1 MNQYTMEIDVQ
12 EQFDAAKA
20 DIAWLGGFWDADG
33 SVLLTKRSTYL
44 VPVASCSNTN
54 KKLINNVT
62 RILDSAD
69 LAYRVDY
76 QDRGDRINAAPAW
89 AVRMEGRAR
98 VYPFLQMIR
107 DSLAG
112 KQEQAD
118 LVLKW
123 CRLPK
128 TNGPK
133 PPPEGYWEI
142 RDEIQKLNARG
153 RVRD

>member
-1 MNQYTMEIDVQ
+1 MRKVESVIDLQ
-12 EQFDAAKA
+12 LDAVKA
-20 DIAWLGGFWDADG
+20 DIAWLAGFWDADG

-44 VPVASCSNTN
+44 VPVASCVNTN
-54 KKLINNVT
+54 KKIIDNVM
-62 RILDSAD
+62 RILDAAD
-69 LAYRVDY
+69 LAYGLQY
-76 QDRGDRINAAPAW
+76 QDRGERLNAKPAW
-89 AVRMEGRAR
+89 IVRLEGKTR
-98 VYPFLQMIR
+98 VSPFLQMIR
-107 DSLAG
+107 DGLVG

-142 RDEIQKLNARG
+142 REEVQLLNARG

>member
-1 MNQYTMEIDVQ
+1 MEQYTMEMDVQ
-12 EQFDAAKA
+12 QQFNAAKA

-33 SVLLTKRSTYL
+33 SVLLTKRQTYL
-44 VPVASCSNTN
+44 VPVASCVNTN
-54 KKLINNVT
+54 KKLIDNVT
-62 RILDSAD
+62 RILDSAG
-69 LAYRVDY
+69 LVYRVDY

-89 AVRMEGRAR
+89 IVRMEGRSR

-107 DSLAG
+107 DSLVG

-128 TNGPK
+128 SNGPK
-133 PPPEGYWEI
+133 PPPEGYWETK
-142 RDEIQKLNARG
+142 EKLSVLNARG

>member
-1 MNQYTMEIDVQ
+1 MEQLTMEVDLQ
-12 EQFDAAKA
+12 RQFDVARA

-33 SVLLTKRSTYL
+33 SVYLTKRHTYL
-44 VPVASCSNTN
+44 VPVAAACNTS
-54 KKLINNVT
+54 KKLIDNIT
-62 RILDSAD
+62 RILDAAD
-69 LAYRVDY
+69 LVYRVDY
-76 QDRGDRINAAPAW
+76 QDRGDRTNAAPAW
-89 AVRMEGRAR
+89 HVKMEGRSR

-118 LVLKW
+118 LVLQW

-128 TNGPK
+128 SNGPK
-133 PPPEGYWEI
+133 APPEGYWEI
-142 RDEIQKLNARG
+142 KEELTILNARG

>member
-1 MNQYTMEIDVQ
+1 MEQLPMNVEVQ
-12 EQFDAAKA
+12 RQFDIAKA
-20 DIAWLGGFWDADG
+20 DLAWLGGFWDADG
-33 SVLLTKRSTYL
+33 SVFLTKRSTYL
-44 VPVASCSNTN
+44 VPVANAVNTN
-54 KKLINNVT
+54 KKIIDNIT
-62 RILDSAD
+62 RILDTAE

-76 QDRGDRINAAPAW
+76 QDRGERINAAPAW
-89 AVRMEGRAR
+89 SVRMEGRTR

-107 DSLAG
+107 DSLVG

-118 LVLKW
+118 LVLQW

-128 TNGPK
+128 VNGPK

-142 RDEIQKLNARG
+142 RERLTELNARG